1 MDIVVRDL
9 GVSHKGALL
18 LGLSIIVY
26 NYSGWD
32 NVSTYAAEVD
42 DRSATIRVRSQWP
55 WSLRY

>member
-32 NVSTYAAEVD
+32 NVSRTQPKWTN
-42 DRSATIRVRSQWP
+42 RSATIRVRSQWP